1 MAIDPTSSF
10 PLVPFSPNQGR
21 LQPTEQNDGRVGERS
36 RGSRAVERQATELR
50 AETVDDRARGTLR
63 PVGASAVRLQE
74 VPSNAPR
81 GSILDIVV

>member
-10 PLVPFSPNQGR
+10 PLVPLSPSPSR
-21 LQPTEQNDGRVGERS
+21 LQPTERNDDRVGERA
-36 RGSRAVERQATELR
+36 RGSRAVERQSTELR
-50 AETVDDRARGTLR
+50 AENADDRARGSFR
-63 PVGASAVRLQE
+63 PTGTPAVRLQE